1 MPDNNQA
8 HQDEALEAPSNLVA
22 ALQRLPPG
30 PVCIPPT
37 TDEAILR
44 AAQRHLAALA
54 TGAEGVQPR
63 VEPAPTSSAR
73 RVIPGLQWLR
83 TLLRPRPGALRWF
96 GQAATGR
103 ARFLPWAVAGAA
115 VVVVLIEIPQFFNQ
129 PASSQA
135 RDASFVRGDLNH
147 DRHVDILDAF
157 ALARQLKQGGPGN
170 LPLDVNGDGVVDE
183 RDVEAL
189 VVRAVKLEPAGH
201 S

>member
-1 MPDNNQA
+1 
-8 HQDEALEAPSNLVA
+8 
-22 ALQRLPPG
+22 
-30 PVCIPPT
+30 
-37 TDEAILR
+37 
-44 AAQRHLAALA
+44 
-54 TGAEGVQPR
+54 
-63 VEPAPTSSAR
+63 
-73 RVIPGLQWLR
+73 
-83 TLLRPRPGALRWF
+83 
-96 GQAATGR
+96 
-103 ARFLPWAVAGAA
+103 VAGAA